1 MKHKSVEKW
10 PFQTKITFPPFTNL
24 KKKKKLL
31 NLNLNSLNIK
41 FYDLLKFYFIKV
53 IL

>member
-1 MKHKSVEKW
+1 MAVSNKNN
-10 PFQTKITFPPFTNL
+10 FPAVYEF
-24 KKKKKLL
+24 KKKNKFLL

-41 FYDLLKFYFIKV
+41 FYDLLKFYFIKI